1 MSTFAAWLR
10 RLGFWVGPVVLAG
23 SLLLAGALV
32 LGGVLFYPLLI
43 PALLLLVVPAGG
55 LWLGW
60 WLIAG
65 SAQPRWAKL
74 LALSSPVLGPL
85 LWALVMA
92 LAMIPLAPPPDRLVF
107 LIPAGFRGEVTL
119 IQQVG
124 GGQPLPRANGSI
136 TLRVPANGFITTSD
150 QLESDWLTD
159 AAYYITD
166 TAGQRLG
173 ELPQLGAPDDDQHS
187 PPPANRQQVGIFT
200 ASLAHKRIFT
210 SPDFARIYPGL
221 PASYL
226 NQEAGYL
233 SFTVACYDSL
243 GALQRR
249 PPF

>member
-1 MSTFAAWLR
+1 MSTFVAWLR

-65 SAQPRWAKL
+65 SAQP
-74 LALSSPVLGPL
+74 L

-92 LAMIPLAPPPDRLVF
+92 LAMTPLATPPDRLVF

-124 GGQPLPRANGSI
+124 DGQPLPRANGYI
-136 TLRVPANGFITTSD
+136 TLRVPANGFVTTSD
-150 QLESDWLTD
+150 ELESDWLTEATYYFTD
-159 AAYYITD
+159 A
-166 TAGQRLG
+166 AGQRLG
-173 ELPQLGAPDDDQHS
+173 ELPQLGAPDDDKHS

-200 ASLAHKRIFT
+200 ASLAHKRIF
-210 SPDFARIYPGL
+210 SSADFARIYSGL

-233 SFTVACYDSL
+233 SFTVSCHDSL
-243 GALQRR
+243 GVLQRR